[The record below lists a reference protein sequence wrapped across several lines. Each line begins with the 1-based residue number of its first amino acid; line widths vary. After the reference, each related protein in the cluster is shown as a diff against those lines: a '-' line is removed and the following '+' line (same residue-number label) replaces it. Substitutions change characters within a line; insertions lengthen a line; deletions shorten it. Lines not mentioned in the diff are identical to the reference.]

1 MTFFVRAK
9 PFVTQM
15 RRGRLHHAPAATTAW
30 SALIDRAAATPPPS
44 GITRS
49 TIMSPAPGPPG
60 PWTEIRL
67 GARAHTTR
75 TTNRA
80 HEPPPLSNSNPPIP
94 EPRLT
99 PGPCTDK
106 EHGSRGSQ
114 VFRDPDD
121 PSRVW
126 VAFDW
131 ELEDYE
137 KFTSDPEVPA
147 IFQELGLQGP
157 PVKAESVA
165 EYDS

>member
-1 MTFFVRAK
+1 MTSPVRAK

-30 SALIDRAAATPPPS
+30 TALIDRAAATLTPS

-80 HEPPPLSNSNPPIP
+80 HEPPPLSISNPSIP

-106 EHGSRGSQ
+106 ERGSRPQ
-114 VFRDPDD
+114 
-121 PSRVW
+121 
-126 VAFDW
+126 
-131 ELEDYE
+131 
-137 KFTSDPEVPA
+137 
-147 IFQELGLQGP
+147 
-157 PVKAESVA
+157 
-165 EYDS
+165 

>member
-1 MTFFVRAK
+1 MTSPVRAK

-30 SALIDRAAATPPPS
+30 TALIDRAAATPAPS

-49 TIMSPAPGPPG
+49 TIMSPAPGAPG

-80 HEPPPLSNSNPPIP
+80 HEPPPLSNSNRTTP

-99 PGPCTDK
+99 PGPRTDK
-106 EHGSRGSQ
+106 ELGSRL
-114 VFRDPDD
+114 D
-121 PSRVW
+121 
-126 VAFDW
+126 
-131 ELEDYE
+131 
-137 KFTSDPEVPA
+137 
-147 IFQELGLQGP
+147 
-157 PVKAESVA
+157 
-165 EYDS
+165 